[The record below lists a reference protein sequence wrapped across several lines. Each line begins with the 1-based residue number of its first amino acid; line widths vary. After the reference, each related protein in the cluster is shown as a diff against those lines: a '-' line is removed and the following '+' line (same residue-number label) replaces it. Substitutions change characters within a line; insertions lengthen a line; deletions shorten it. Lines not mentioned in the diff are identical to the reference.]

1 MDPYG
6 DHNRKVLSPLDK
18 PTTEKVVMVTTTSD
32 QKTEQVTEN
41 VKDIQP
47 EPEKNKSKDNS
58 SLVDHLSELRKQLIK
73 GIATFLLF
81 FIVVFSTINLW
92 FPYVTRGH
100 ELIVLGPLEVV
111 KFYMSISTALAVGMA
126 LPFLCHFLWRFV
138 KPGLNERE
146 SQFLSLYSPI
156 MFLLFIGG
164 ISFGYFIVNPL
175 SYNFLVSLGAM
186 NFNVMVS
193 AQEYASF
200 LLMTT
205 VPLGLLF
212 ELPIVAMFLATIGL
226 LTADSMKKV
235 RKWSYLSLAIISG
248 LITPPDFIS
257 QLIVLIPMALL
268 YEISIYIVGRFEQKT
283 TTPLENYKIAPTNGM
298 PISLLI
304 EK

>member
-6 DHNRKVLSPLDK
+6 DHNREKMSPLDK
-18 PTTEKVVMVTTTSD
+18 SKNEKIEVVTATPGKKV
-32 QKTEQVTEN
+32 EE
-41 VKDIQP
+41 VKEIQS
-47 EPEKNKSKDNS
+47 PEKSDGENDS
-58 SLVDHLSELRKQLIK
+58 SLVDHLTDLRKQLIK
-73 GIATFLLF
+73 SIFTFLFF
-81 FIVVFSTINLW
+81 FIVVFVTINLW

-111 KFYMSISTALAVGMA
+111 KFYMSISTALAVGLA
-126 LPFLCHFLWRFV
+126 LPFLCHFLWQFV

-156 MFLLFIGG
+156 MFLLFLGG
-164 ISFGYFIVNPL
+164 IAFGYFVVNPL

-235 RKWSYLSLAIISG
+235 RKWSYLSLAVISA

-257 QLIVLIPMALL
+257 QIIVLIPMALL
-268 YEISIYIVGRFEQKT
+268 YEISIYIVSRSEQRT
-283 TTPLENYKIAPTNGM
+283 TTPVEN
-298 PISLLI
+298 
-304 EK
+304 

>member
-6 DHNRKVLSPLDK
+6 DHNRKIMSPLDK
-18 PTTEKVVMVTTTSD
+18 PTIQKVEVVTTAEEKTD
-32 QKTEQVTEN
+32 Q
-41 VKDIQP
+41 DIKP
-47 EPEKNKSKDNS
+47 EPKEEGFKDNA

-73 GIATFLLF
+73 GIATFIIF
-81 FIVVFSTINLW
+81 FIVVFATINIW

-126 LPFLCHFLWRFV
+126 LPFLCHFLWQFV

-156 MFLLFIGG
+156 MFLLFVGG
-164 ISFGYFIVNPL
+164 ISFGYFVVNPL
-175 SYNFLVSLGAM
+175 SYNFLVSLGTI

-200 LLMTT
+200 LMMTT

-235 RKWSYLSLAIISG
+235 RKWSYLSLAIISA

-268 YEISIYIVGRFEQKT
+268 YEFSIHIVSRSEQRT
-283 TTPLENYKIAPTNGM
+283 AAPT
-298 PISLLI
+298 
-304 EK
+304 